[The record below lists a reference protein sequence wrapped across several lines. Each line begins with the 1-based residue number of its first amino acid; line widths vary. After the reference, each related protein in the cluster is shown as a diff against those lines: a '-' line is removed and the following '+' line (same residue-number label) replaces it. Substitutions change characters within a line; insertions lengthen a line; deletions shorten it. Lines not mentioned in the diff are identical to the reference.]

1 MAEPDPEGWHEIL
14 FVVEGALRLIQP
26 DEARDYAAGEFVTYS
41 TAQHYSYCNVEK
53 KIVRFIRNVVS

>member
-1 MAEPDPEGWHEIL
+1 M
-14 FVVEGALRLIQP
+14 IQP